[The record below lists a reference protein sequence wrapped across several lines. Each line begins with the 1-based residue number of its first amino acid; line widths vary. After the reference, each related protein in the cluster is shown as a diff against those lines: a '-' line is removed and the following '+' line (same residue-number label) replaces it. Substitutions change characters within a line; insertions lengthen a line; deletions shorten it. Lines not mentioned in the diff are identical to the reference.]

1 MAREV
6 KKRTVGMSPNS
17 RRARLQEQIIAINE
31 QLILSSMHEHDL
43 REQAEDLAAQLRAEI
58 SEREQAEEA
67 LRGTVEEL
75 ASALKAKDEFLAML
89 SHELRTPLTPV
100 LMTAASLEIETALPS
115 EVRDQLGMMRRN
127 IELEARLID
136 DLLDLTRIS
145 NGKLQIKS
153 VRADIHELL
162 EQTAE
167 IVRNDDR
174 NKQVRIVLALEAAQH
189 YVMGDPARLQQPAL
203 GVARIVR
210 ADPIYKPR
218 LHQCELSATLAS
230 SHLIVDG

>member
-17 RRARLQEQIIAINE
+17 RRARLQEQITAINE

-145 NGKLQIKS
+145 NG
-153 VRADIHELL
+153 
-162 EQTAE
+162 
-167 IVRNDDR
+167 
-174 NKQVRIVLALEAAQH
+174 
-189 YVMGDPARLQQPAL
+189 
-203 GVARIVR
+203 
-210 ADPIYKPR
+210 
-218 LHQCELSATLAS
+218 
-230 SHLIVDG
+230 